1 MKDVPEEDRIS
12 AIDLEKNSLPTA
24 KTLGVLWNANKDT
37 FSFNYSFTP
46 DMEFTERNVL
56 KKTATIY
63 DPLGFLAPHIVRAK
77 LLIQQAWIE
86 AADWDDPLPDH
97 HQEQWKSWFPESTG
111 LDRIRIPRC
120 LKDSHSTAVKTSLH
134 MFSDASEAAYAAA
147 CMTSW
152 SCPHAPRVFRRLYH
166 GMPNWIQDT
175 AISLKSNEHSSTRTH
190 GGGNWVKILNT
201 SGSVDRSESRRKTDY
216 ASRRRERTDPESGTF
231 TIIEEK
237 NWRLNPARFS
247 KWYRV
252 SSNGQLEFGQS
263 LVRVRGWVKWFINN
277 CKVPNEHRIKE
288 ELISNELT
296 LTELQIIQ
304 EAQREEYREE
314 IIALTA
320 RKELCTRSHLL
331 PLTPMLDAGILRAN
345 KKLCISDDLA
355 REIKFP
361 IILPKKHPVTQLILK
376 YHYEL
381 DCHEMGIN
389 YTLDHL
395 REKYHV
401 IHSRQK
407 VKRCI
412 QNCYECKRRFRLHPA
427 KQRMAPL
434 QENMFYSLL
443 IFYIQ
448 SNLRGTDS
456 FYLT

>member
-1 MKDVPEEDRIS
+1 MKDIPEEDRIS

-46 DMEFTERNVL
+46 DMEFTERNLL

-63 DPLGFLAPHIVRAK
+63 DPLGFLAPYIVRAK

-120 LKDSHSTAVKTSLH
+120 LKDSHSTAVKTSLN

-190 GGGNWVKILNT
+190 GGGNWVK
-201 SGSVDRSESRRKTDY
+201 
-216 ASRRRERTDPESGTF
+216 
-231 TIIEEK
+231 
-237 NWRLNPARFS
+237 
-247 KWYRV
+247 
-252 SSNGQLEFGQS
+252 LEFGQS
-263 LVRVRGWVKWFINN
+263 LVRVRGWVKRFINN

-314 IIALTA
+314 IIALIA

-434 QENMFYSLL
+434 QKNMFYSLL